1 MCIIT
6 FPLSHFWK
14 HFPVNCGPLSDTR
27 AAGKPHLLKM
37 LVSWL
42 IITLEVVVRR
52 GMASG
57 HTVARF
63 IQVSR
68 NLKPPV
74 AVGKGSTRSM
84 ATLSAGTETSSLS
97 CMVHFFG
104 NNLSIFWQTSQL
116 LIRAKQSTL
125 MVGQVV

>member
-1 MCIIT
+1 MCVIP

-14 HFPVNCGPLSDTR
+14 HFPGNCGPLSDTR
-27 AAGKPHLLKM
+27 AAGKPYLLKM

-52 GMASG
+52 GMASD
-57 HTVARF
+57 HLVARS

-74 AVGKGSTRSM
+74 AVEKGPMRSM
-84 ATLSAGTETSSLS
+84 ATLFPLALRPVLSLAWCTSLVMIFPS
-97 CMVHFFG
+97 FG
-104 NNLSIFWQTSQL
+104 GHCNS
-116 LIRAKQSTL
+116 
-125 MVGQVV
+125 